1 MDGPRRRPDPT
12 PRLPKVPADP
22 SPDRPSP
29 SPLPGEYP
37 PARRGDV
44 VDVVHGITVPDPYRW
59 LEDDAD
65 PATVAWSR
73 AQADL
78 LGAHAVAWP
87 GREHVRGL
95 LGSLLATGSVSAPAT
110 RVRDGVVRRVLV
122 RREPAAEHGVLLL
135 RTGREDGG
143 TDERVLL
150 DPMQVDPSGATTLDA
165 WSWSPD
171 GELLAYQTSTG
182 GSEESVLRVV
192 DVDSGEAVDG
202 PVDRAR
208 YSPVAW
214 LPRAPGGPARFY
226 YVRRLAPEL
235 LAPDER
241 RYHRRV
247 YLHVV
252 GTSPE
257 TDVEV
262 FGAGED
268 RTNYYGVGTS
278 HDGRWLVVS
287 ASAGTAPRTDV
298 RLADLHACDPAAP
311 VLRGVAVGLD
321 AEHGVW
327 VGRDGR
333 LYVHTDLGAPRGRL
347 CVGDPTDPGPEHW
360 VDLVPEDPTA
370 VLSDVAV
377 LDSPSLAHPLLLVH
391 RTRHAVG
398 ELSVHRLVDGAHLID
413 VALPGLGSL
422 GGLVTAYE
430 DRDGAWFTWTDH
442 TSPGRVLHLDGRT
455 LQVTTA
461 ELPPGEPPPGPAV
474 TAQQLSC
481 TGADGTTVRFM
492 VIARSDALREGRPLA
507 PAPTVLYG
515 YGGFGISLTPGYSA
529 TTLAW
534 VRAGGVHVVANLRG
548 GGEEGEDWH
557 RAGYRDRKQNV
568 FDDLYAVADILLAQG
583 WTTADRLA
591 VSGGSNG
598 GLLVGAALTQ
608 RPASWAAVLCSAPL
622 LDMVRYEQHGL
633 GVSWNDEYGTAA
645 DPVELGWL
653 LSYSPYHHVRQ
664 RTAYPAVLFTVFDG
678 DSRVDPLHAR
688 KLAAALQH
696 ATSSDPRERPVL
708 LRAEADVGHGARSL
722 SRTIGLATDGLL
734 FLAHHTGLR
743 WPVDLPETTP
753 ASG

>member
-1 MDGPRRRPDPT
+1 MPDAPFSDRPDPI
-12 PRLPKVPADP
+12 
-22 SPDRPSP
+22 
-29 SPLPGEYP
+29 PLPDGYP
-37 PARRGDV
+37 PAGRTDV
-44 VDVVHGITVPDPYRW
+44 VDVLHGVPVPDPYRW

-65 PATVAWSR
+65 PATVAWSH
-73 AQADL
+73 AQATL
-78 LGAHAVAWP
+78 LEAHAAAWP

-95 LGSLLATGSVSAPAT
+95 LGSMLATGSVSAPAT
-110 RVRDGVVRRVLV
+110 RVRAGVVRRVLV
-122 RREPAAEHGVLLL
+122 RREPTAEHGVLLL
-135 RTGREDGG
+135 RTSHADGG

-150 DPMQVDPSGATTLDA
+150 DPMAVDPSGATTLDA

-171 GELLAYQTSTG
+171 GELLAYQTSAG
-182 GSEESVLRVV
+182 GSEESVLRVL

-214 LPRAPGGPARFY
+214 LPREAGEPARFY
-226 YVRRLAPEL
+226 YVRRLAPAL
-235 LAPDER
+235 VAPDETQ
-241 RYHRRV
+241 YHRRV

-252 GTSPE
+252 GSSPE
-257 TDVEV
+257 SDVEV
-262 FGAGED
+262 FGAGQD
-268 RTNYYGVGTS
+268 RTTYFGVGTS

-287 ASAGTAPRTDV
+287 AAAGTAPRTDV

-311 VLRGVAVGLD
+311 VLREVAVGLD

-333 LYVHTDLGAPRGRL
+333 LYVHTDLDAPRGRL
-347 CVGDPTDPGPEHW
+347 CVGEPTDPTTGRW

-377 LDSPSLAHPLLLVH
+377 LDSTSLEEPLLLVH

-398 ELSVHRLVDGAHLID
+398 ELSVHRLVDGAHLGD
-413 VALPGLGSL
+413 VVLPGPGSL

-430 DRDGAWFTWTDH
+430 DRDAAWFTWTDH
-442 TSPGRVLHLDGRT
+442 TSPGRVLRLDGRT

-461 ELPPGEPPPGPAV
+461 ELPPGEPPAGPAV

-481 TGADGTTVRFM
+481 TSADGTTVRYM
-492 VIARSDALREGRPLA
+492 VVARADALHQGRPVA

-515 YGGFGISLTPGYSA
+515 YGGFGISLNPGYSA

-568 FDDLYAVADILLAQG
+568 FDDLYAVADALIAQG
-583 WTTADRLA
+583 WTAPDRLA

-598 GLLVGAALTQ
+598 GLLVGTAATQ
-608 RPASWAAVLCSAPL
+608 RPGTWAAVLCSAPL

-633 GVSWNDEYGTAA
+633 GVSWSDEYGTAA

-653 LSYSPYHHVRQ
+653 LSYSPYHHVR
-664 RTAYPAVLFTVFDG
+664 RGTAYPAVLFTVFDG

-734 FLAHHTGLR
+734 FLAHHTGLH
-743 WPVDLPETTP
+743 WPVDVQD
-753 ASG
+753 ASSGSG